1 MDLLSSPQLLF
12 SLLINAVALTVVFSM
27 PLAPPRVLLW
37 ICVAGM
43 SAFFV
48 PWSFIG
54 TGVGAYVPL
63 DVVRVVDV
71 SSVPPVA
78 VAHSSFSEVLWLGLM
93 ALWLGVAAVWLVF
106 SFTRS
111 MRARRFW
118 RLSAESA
125 NELAQQADS
134 EFAAP
139 LARTSIHRLPDS
151 SSVFATGYFRP
162 EVWIGSKVIS
172 PAQIRTALNHELSH
186 IAANDQL
193 TLLLIV
199 VLERLLW
206 WNPLI
211 WWLGKQAR
219 RQMEYA
225 CDARCKSLMGAKT
238 YRESLAELFLQQRP
252 RQVALQVPLGSHSD
266 IINRLEKIGMTYVL
280 KPQHIVSLALGSAL
294 ITLGSTALA
303 GEIGDQP
310 STLIQCHKLVPEGV
324 QYDFKIT
331 SDIDTRAG
339 QQGQLSVTL
348 VDAANPDSTELPEG
362 AGEFLRCV
370 QKLVG
375 VGKNEGWP
383 EA

>member
-1 MDLLSSPQLLF
+1 MDLLSSHQFLL
-12 SLLINAVALTVVFSM
+12 SLLVNTVALTLVLTM
-27 PLAPPRVLLW
+27 KLAPPRVLLW

-48 PWSFIG
+48 PWSWIG
-54 TGVGAYVPL
+54 SGVEVYLSPRLMNA
-63 DVVRVVDV
+63 VDV
-71 SSVPPVA
+71 SYVA
-78 VAHSSFSEVLWLGLM
+78 SHAALRSSAGSFFMYLWIGVA
-93 ALWLGVAAVWLVF
+93 ALWLTTTFVRFFLL
-106 SFTRS
+106 
-111 MRARRFW
+111 RRRW
-118 RLSAESA
+118 RLSAILG
-125 NELAQQADS
+125 NELASQAD
-134 EFAAP
+134 AAFSAQ
-139 LARTSIHRLPDS
+139 LGRTSIYQLPDS

-162 EVWIGSKVIS
+162 EIWIGSKVTS
-172 PAQIRTALNHELSH
+172 PGQIQTALNHELSD

-211 WWLGKQAR
+211 WLLGKQAR

-225 CDARCKSLMGAKT
+225 CDARCKSLMGTKT
-238 YRESLAELFLQQRP
+238 YRDSLAELFLQQQP
-252 RQVALQVPLGSHSD
+252 RKVALEVPLGNHSD
-266 IINRLEKIGMTYVL
+266 IINRLEKIGMTQVL
-280 KPQHIVSLALGSAL
+280 KPNHIVSLALGSAL

-310 STLIQCHKLVPEGV
+310 STLIQCHELVPEGV

-339 QQGQLSVTL
+339 QHGQLSVTL